1 MAKTESKNE
10 RSQLTSLNVLNHKN
24 ELIIS
29 FKISLKNRVICDF
42 FNKNYLSVKISYSI
56 IIIIIGI

>member
-29 FKISLKNRVICDF
+29 FKISLHKLICDF